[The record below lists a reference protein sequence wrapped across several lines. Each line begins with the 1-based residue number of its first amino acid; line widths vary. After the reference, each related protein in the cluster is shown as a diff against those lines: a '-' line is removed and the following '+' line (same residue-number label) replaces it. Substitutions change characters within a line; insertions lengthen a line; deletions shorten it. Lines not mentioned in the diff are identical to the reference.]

1 MGKEGTLA
9 EALTAIIT
17 YGWIVAIAMLGGLVK
32 FIRKLN
38 ESKEPKPLRY
48 IFLRFA
54 GEMIIS
60 SFAGIITV
68 LICLYWEMPTVLI
81 GVLAGVSGH
90 LGGKAIDTFEAI
102 WKSIISGGK
111 FQ

>member
-1 MGKEGTLA
+1 MGRDNTFA
-9 EALTAIIT
+9 EAISAIIT

-38 ESKEPKPLRY
+38 ESKEPKPLQC

-54 GEMIIS
+54 GEMVIS
-60 SFAGIITV
+60 AFAGIITV
-68 LICLYWEMPTVLI
+68 LICLYWGFPIVLI
-81 GVLAGVSGH
+81 GALAGISGH
-90 LGGKAIDTFEAI
+90 LGGKAIDTFELI

-111 FQ
+111 TQ